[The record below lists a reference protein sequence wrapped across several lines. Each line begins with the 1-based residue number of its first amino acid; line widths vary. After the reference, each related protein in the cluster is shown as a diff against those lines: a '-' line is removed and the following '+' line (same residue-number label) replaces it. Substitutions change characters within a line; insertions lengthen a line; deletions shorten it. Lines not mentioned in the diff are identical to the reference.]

1 LIEEVY
7 PMSRRLVAVL
17 LIGALALA
25 PSLGALESP
34 SDPELEEG
42 IRQTQI
48 GDFEKAVVT
57 LDSAARR
64 LAAEGGRS
72 ADLARA
78 YVYLSIAYLYL
89 SQEQK
94 AKAQFLEALRTDSD
108 MQIDEGEFPPRV
120 LEFFEEARQEA
131 EAEGVVTP
139 APPPPAEAPA
149 VSEPEPPVEP
159 EPVTQT
165 TAVPEEPEKKGG
177 SAKWLLIGGGAAAA
191 AGIALAAGGGSSGS
205 SGSSGSTTLPPPQ
218 AVEEWVEKF
227 SAQVP
232 RRIPDLNQAFSQLNF
247 GPAGTIVQAQL
258 EFRIE
263 HTCRGD
269 LFMELR
275 HPDGTTYTASGPA
288 DCADVWEGPIG
299 VPAEGKLSNGIWT
312 LTVMDTAAEDEG
324 TLEVW
329 GLRLLI
335 RR

>member
-1 LIEEVY
+1 
-7 PMSRRLVAVL
+7 MSRRLVAVL

-48 GDFEKAVVT
+48 GDFENAVVT
-57 LDSAARR
+57 LDAAARR
-64 LAAEGGRS
+64 LAAAGGRS

-78 YVYLSIAYLYL
+78 YVYLSIAYLGL

-94 AKAQFLEALRTDSD
+94 AKTQFLEALKTDSE
-108 MQIDEGEFPPRV
+108 MTIDEGEFPPRV
-120 LEFFEEARQEA
+120 LEFFEEAREEA
-131 EAEGVVTP
+131 LAEGVVTTP
-139 APPPPAEAPA
+139 APPAEAPA
-149 VSEPEPPVEP
+149 VSEPDPVVEP
-159 EPVTQT
+159 DTEPETQT
-165 TAVPEEPEKKGG
+165 ATQAATVPAEPEKKGG
-177 SAKWLLIGGGAAAA
+177 STKWILIGGGAAAA
-191 AGIALAAGGGSSGS
+191 AGLALAAGGGGNGS
-205 SGSSGSTTLPPPQ
+205 SGSSGSTPPPPEPS
-218 AVEEWVEKF
+218 VTERVEKF

-247 GPAGTIVQAQL
+247 GPVGTIVEAQL
-258 EFRIE
+258 EFRIQ

-275 HPDGTTYTASGPA
+275 HPDGTTYTAEGPP
-288 DCADVWEGPIG
+288 DCADLWEGPIG
-299 VPAEGKLSNGIWT
+299 VPAEGKTSNGIWT
-312 LTVMDTAAEDEG
+312 LTVMDTQPEDEG

-329 GLRLLI
+329 GLRMLI

>member
-1 LIEEVY
+1 
-7 PMSRRLVAVL
+7 MSRRLVAVL

-48 GDFEKAVVT
+48 GDFENAVVT
-57 LDSAARR
+57 LDAAARR

-78 YVYLSIAYLYL
+78 YVYLSIAYLGL

-94 AKAQFLEALRTDSD
+94 AKAQFLEALKTDSD

-120 LEFFEEARQEA
+120 LEFFEEAREEA
-131 EAEGVVTP
+131 EAEGVVTT

-149 VSEPEPPVEP
+149 VSEAEPVVEP
-159 EPVTQT
+159 ETQPETQT
-165 TAVPEEPEKKGG
+165 VTHTAVPEEPEKKGG

-205 SGSSGSTTLPPPQ
+205 SGSSGSTTPPPPQ

-288 DCADVWEGPIG
+288 DCANVWEGPIG
-299 VPAEGKLSNGIWT
+299 VPAEGKPSNGIWT